1 MGKYPNL
8 IFQPPTGA
16 KSAKQFFTEI
26 EKVTCFKTKYQLYV
40 EIVKILNTI
49 AAKLFISLLPYT

>member
-1 MGKYPNL
+1 MGKCPNF
-8 IFQPPTGA
+8 IFQPLAGA

-49 AAKLFISLLPYT
+49 AAKLFIFPLPYT